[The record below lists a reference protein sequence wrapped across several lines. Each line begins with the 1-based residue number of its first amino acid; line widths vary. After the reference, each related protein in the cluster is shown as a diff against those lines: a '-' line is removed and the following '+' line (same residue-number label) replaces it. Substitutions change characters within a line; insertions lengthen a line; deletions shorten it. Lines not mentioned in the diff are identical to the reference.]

1 MDLCT
6 RCVTHALPLNSGT
19 DRGLRFSQES
29 MSLEVQGD
37 STSFEGRGWTSY
49 GFEYEPSEGK
59 TGSIQ
64 WAINGTE
71 TWKIY
76 DTAFGPSPGVEIG
89 QRKVSVEPMSINL
102 NLAMSA
108 FISLLHAPL
117 D

>member
-1 MDLCT
+1 
-6 RCVTHALPLNSGT
+6 
-19 DRGLRFSQES
+19 

-37 STSFEGRGWTSY
+37 NTSFEGRGWTSY

-64 WAINGTE
+64 WMINNTR

-76 DTAFGPSPGVEIG
+76 DTAFGPSAEAEIG

-102 NLAMSA
+102 NLAMSTY
-108 FISLLHAPL
+108 ISPLLPCAL